1 MKKVVTYGLYN
12 NEKSIKDFEKQIQEY
27 IKDYGEWKIVKK
39 FIDYTK
45 NKQCISFEKLLNEAL
60 EENIDIILI
69 KNVRQFCQA
78 TNYKV
83 DFFIKFFNQK
93 QIEVICLDKKINTAD
108 AVEMTQIQ
116 IMFFMIQSK
125 NEMRSKAKR
134 ENLSR
139 SYNRKKRI

>member
-45 NKQCISFEKLLNEAL
+45 NKQYISFEKLLNEAL

-93 QIEVICLDKKINTAD
+93 QIEVIFLDEKISTAD
-108 AVEMTQIQ
+108 AVGRTQIQ
-116 IMFFMIQSK
+116 IIVFMIQSE

-134 ENLSR
+134 ANLSR

>member
-12 NEKSIKDFEKQIQEY
+12 NEKIIKDFEKQIQEY

-45 NKQCISFEKLLNEAL
+45 NKQYISFEKLLNEAL

-93 QIEVICLDKKINTAD
+93 QIEVIFLDEKISTAD
-108 AVEMTQIQ
+108 AVGRTKIQ
-116 IMFFMIQSK
+116 IIVFMIQSE
-125 NEMRSKAKR
+125 NEMRIKAKR

>member
-45 NKQCISFEKLLNEAL
+45 NKQYISFEKLLNEAL

-93 QIEVICLDKKINTAD
+93 QIEVIFLDEKISTAD
-108 AVEMTQIQ
+108 AVGRTKIQ
-116 IMFFMIQSK
+116 IIVFMIQSE

>member
-45 NKQCISFEKLLNEAL
+45 NKQYISFEKLLNEAL

-93 QIEVICLDKKINTAD
+93 QIEVIFLDEKISTAD
-108 AVEMTQIQ
+108 AVGMTQIQ
-116 IMFFMIQSK
+116 IIVFMIQSE

>member
-45 NKQCISFEKLLNEAL
+45 NKQYISFEKLLNEAL

-78 TNYKV
+78 TNHKV

-93 QIEVICLDKKINTAD
+93 QIEVIFLDEKISIVD
-108 AVEMTQIQ
+108 AVGRTQIQ
-116 IMFFMIQSK
+116 IIVFMIQSE

>member
-69 KNVRQFCQA
+69 KNIRQFYQA

-93 QIEVICLDKKINTAD
+93 QIEVIFLDEKISTAD
-108 AVEMTQIQ
+108 VIGRTQIQ
-116 IMFFMIQSK
+116 IMVFMIQSEA
-125 NEMRSKAKR
+125 EMRSKERR
-134 ENLSR
+134 EHLSR
-139 SYNRKKRI
+139 NYNRKKRI

>member
-12 NEKSIKDFEKQIQEY
+12 NEKIIKDFEKQIQEY

-45 NKQCISFEKLLNEAL
+45 NKQYISFEKLLNEAL

-93 QIEVICLDKKINTAD
+93 QIEVIFLDEKISTAD
-108 AVEMTQIQ
+108 AGGRTKIQ
-116 IMFFMIQSK
+116 IIVFMIQSE

>member
-45 NKQCISFEKLLNEAL
+45 NKQCISLEKLLNEAL

-93 QIEVICLDKKINTAD
+93 QIEVIFLDEKISTAD
-108 AVEMTQIQ
+108 AVGMTQIQ
-116 IMFFMIQSK
+116 IIVFMIQSE

>member
-93 QIEVICLDKKINTAD
+93 QIEVIFLDEKISTAD
-108 AVEMTQIQ
+108 AVGMTQIQ
-116 IMFFMIQSK
+116 IIVFMIQSEK
-125 NEMRSKAKR
+125 EMRSKAKR

>member
-12 NEKSIKDFEKQIQEY
+12 NEKIIKDFEKQIQEY

-45 NKQCISFEKLLNEAL
+45 NKQYISFEKLLNEAL

-93 QIEVICLDKKINTAD
+93 QIEVIFLDEKISTAD
-108 AVEMTQIQ
+108 AVGRTKIQ
-116 IMFFMIQSK
+116 IIVFMIQSE
-125 NEMRSKAKR
+125 NEMRSKAKI

>member
-1 MKKVVTYGLYN
+1 MEN
-12 NEKSIKDFEKQIQEY
+12 S
-27 IKDYGEWKIVKK
+27 KK

-83 DFFIKFFNQK
+83 DF
-93 QIEVICLDKKINTAD
+93 L
-108 AVEMTQIQ
+108 
-116 IMFFMIQSK
+116 
-125 NEMRSKAKR
+125 
-134 ENLSR
+134 
-139 SYNRKKRI
+139 